1 MPSPQSEI
9 ERYLRSGEHDPL
21 FGAWP
26 GGNVLECARR
36 GDADLRRALVA
47 EVKARTATVSVPEA
61 LIDLDCEA
69 FARAKVTPMVRGL
82 FPIVEQP
89 VVLDM
94 LARSLVFLTP
104 STIEAVLNRGFPST
118 AWDLANLYLL
128 SCGAEPLADD
138 APRIV
143 GKSEDTTCFVS
154 MDYFRANHRFAD
166 FVVHEAAQVFHN
178 CKRRSSDCPRRDDAS
193 GCSTSPSASARHS
206 PTPARPTAGFLSS
219 ATAFSHGAG
228 FIRSLRGKP
237 RHQMSWC
244 ATRNMS
250 TSFAQL
256 YAPETAGRSS
266 SQRAHHRERVARDP
280 RMIRYDAAV
289 TFVRGSQP
297 ERRHG

>member
-1 MPSPQSEI
+1 MLAANPQIGHANMPSPQSEI

-26 GGNVLECARR
+26 GGTVLECARR

-69 FARAKVTPMVRGL
+69 FARAKVAPMVRGL

-128 SCGAEPLADD
+128 SCGAEPLADELT
-138 APRIV
+138 P
-143 GKSEDTTCFVS
+143 
-154 MDYFRANHRFAD
+154 
-166 FVVHEAAQVFHN
+166 
-178 CKRRSSDCPRRDDAS
+178 CP
-193 GCSTSPSASARHS
+193 TSAR
-206 PTPARPTAGFLSS
+206 
-219 ATAFSHGAG
+219 
-228 FIRSLRGKP
+228 
-237 RHQMSWC
+237 C
-244 ATRNMS
+244 
-250 TSFAQL
+250 
-256 YAPETAGRSS
+256 
-266 SQRAHHRERVARDP
+266 
-280 RMIRYDAAV
+280 
-289 TFVRGSQP
+289 
-297 ERRHG
+297 